1 MVQTVPLFISAIQGC
16 MDRTR
21 SVGSARCHS
30 ENLKYSLISIPLAVL
45 TISFLLSV
53 LLYKT
58 FYINEQG

>member
-1 MVQTVPLFISAIQGC
+1 

-21 SVGSARCHS
+21 IVGSARCHS

-58 FYINEQG
+58 FYNNEQG